1 MSEGS
6 WEQFCTYHYID
17 TSVVLQFL
25 RACGKMPLDIDGGL
39 GALGEYFGE
48 LPCGDLHDAMTDAD
62 LTLRVYKN
70 MVEVGT
76 KMEAVC

>member
-1 MSEGS
+1 LTCLCIRICSLNN
-6 WEQFCTYHYID
+6 EQILIHGLWTFI
-17 TSVVLQFL
+17 LQ
-25 RACGKMPLDIDGGL
+25 PYIDGGL